1 MPFGPRAG
9 KARGDDGKCAPM
21 TAVGVVG
28 IVVAGYVAL
37 VGGMYTFQRGLLYV
51 PGTSVPSPAESGV
64 PEMAPVTL
72 ETADGLRLMS
82 WYGPAPDGRKTI
94 VYFHG
99 NGGHIGYRGDK
110 ARPYLDAGYGM
121 VLVSYRGYGGN
132 PGSPTEDGLYADG
145 RAAMAFLAAQ
155 GVDPDQTVLYG
166 ESLGTGVAVQ
176 IAMEQARAGNP
187 LAAVV
192 LEAPFTS
199 AVDAGAGHY
208 PWAPVRWLM
217 KDRFDSQ
224 SKIAGIRA
232 PVLIVHGGRDRVVPL
247 RLGEALY
254 ATAVAPKESLWI
266 PEAGHNDL
274 YDFGASDKVLA
285 FLAALVK
292 QVED

>member
-1 MPFGPRAG
+1 V
-9 KARGDDGKCAPM
+9 
-21 TAVGVVG
+21 TAVGFVG
-28 IVVAGYVAL
+28 LVVAGYLAV

-51 PGTSVPSPAESGV
+51 PSTATPSPAESGV
-64 PEMAPVTL
+64 PDIAPVTL

-82 WYGPAPDGRKTI
+82 WYKPADDGRPTL

-121 VLVSYRGYGGN
+121 LLVSYRGYGGN

-145 RAAMAFLAAQ
+145 RAAMAFLAAR
-155 GVDPDQTVLYG
+155 GVTPGDTVLYG
-166 ESLGTGVAVQ
+166 ESLGTGVAVH
-176 IAMEQARAGNP
+176 IALEQARASEP

-199 AVDAGAGHY
+199 AVDAGAQHY

-217 KDRFDSQ
+217 KDRFESR
-224 SKIAGIRA
+224 SKIAEIQA
-232 PVLIVHGGRDRVVPL
+232 PVLIVHGGRDRVIPFSH
-247 RLGEALY
+247 GEALY
-254 ATAVAPKESLWI
+254 AAAVAPKESLWI

-274 YDFGASDKVLA
+274 DAHGASAKIQA
-285 FLAALVK
+285 FLESLTETDSPK
-292 QVED
+292 Q

>member
-1 MPFGPRAG
+1 
-9 KARGDDGKCAPM
+9 M
-21 TAVGVVG
+21 TAVGVAGLVL
-28 IVVAGYVAL
+28 AGYVAL
-37 VGGMYTFQRGLLYV
+37 VGGMYTFQRSLLYV
-51 PGTSVPSPAESGV
+51 PSTAVPSPAQSGV

-82 WYGPAPDGRKTI
+82 WYRPGAGGGQTM

-110 ARPYLDAGYGM
+110 VRPYLDAGYG
-121 VLVSYRGYGGN
+121 VLLVSYRGYGGN

-145 RAAMAFLAAQ
+145 RAAMAFLEGRGVAA
-155 GVDPDQTVLYG
+155 DQTVLYG

-176 IAMEQARAGNP
+176 IALDRARAGNP
-187 LAAVV
+187 VAAVV

-199 AVDAGAGHY
+199 AVDAGASHY

-217 KDRFDSQ
+217 KDRFDSR

-232 PVLIVHGGRDRVVPL
+232 PLLIIHGGRDRVVPL

-254 ATAVAPKESLWI
+254 AAAAEPKESFWI

-274 YDFGASDKVLA
+274 AAFGAPGKALA
-285 FLAALVK
+285 FLENVPEA
-292 QVED
+292 EMRNP